1 MLHTPITASGWDS
14 AWVSA
19 RAGPARCRELGPN
32 NNGAAHEERRGDQDR
47 PETSS
52 SCGLRR
58 LRSLVEWENCLR
70 EKNYRERPVCRGT
83 RARRG
88 ELNYGSRRLFV
99 GRDGTC
105 DGEKQLGS
113 SELAPT
119 SNAARNREGKRG
131 KRKGFKH
138 SNKIKQTQFKL
149 KFKETT
155 QSNRLVCYMVLKA
168 VKKRI

>member
-1 MLHTPITASGWDS
+1 VTW
-14 AWVSA
+14 
-19 RAGPARCRELGPN
+19 
-32 NNGAAHEERRGDQDR
+32 
-47 PETSS
+47 
-52 SCGLRR
+52 
-58 LRSLVEWENCLR
+58 VEWENYLR

-88 ELNYGSRRLFV
+88 ELNYGSRRLFG

-155 QSNRLVCYMVLKA
+155 QSNRLVCYMVLTV
-168 VKKRI
+168 VKKGYDYFPYTQSM